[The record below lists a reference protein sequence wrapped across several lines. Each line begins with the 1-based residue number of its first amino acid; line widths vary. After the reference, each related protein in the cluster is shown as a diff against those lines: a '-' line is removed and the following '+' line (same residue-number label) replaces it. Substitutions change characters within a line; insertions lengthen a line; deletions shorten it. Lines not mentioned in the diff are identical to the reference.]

1 MKATWLFFDMGST
14 IMNETPAMEKRIRD
28 SIAGTDI
35 SFETFAVKMAEF
47 RALGQREDQAAFRY
61 FGIRDIAPWP
71 RDTEVPYPEAEAVLR
86 TLKERGYRLGIIA
99 SQPLGS
105 AQRLARFGLQDFFDV
120 ICASAEEGLDKPN
133 PALYRRA
140 LTRAG
145 CAPADAVM
153 IGDRTDNDVAPAKS
167 LGMQTVLIRQGYG
180 GHDVIHHE
188 GEIPDATVG
197 CLTELLPLFE
207 TPTANGD

>member
-35 SFETFAVKMAEF
+35 TFEAFAAKMAEF
-47 RALGQREDQAAFRY
+47 RAMGMREDLATFDY
-61 FGIRDIAPWP
+61 FEIHQKTPWP
-71 RDTEVPYPEAEAVLR
+71 RDAEIPYPEAEAVLR
-86 TLKERGYRLGIIA
+86 NLKERGYRLGIIA

-105 AQRLARFGLQDFFDV
+105 EQRLARFGLRDFFDV
-120 ICASAEEGLDKPN
+120 ICASAEEGLDKPD

-140 LTRAG
+140 LTRAE
-145 CAPADAVM
+145 CAPEDAVM

-180 GHDVIHHE
+180 GHDVIHHD
-188 GEIPDATVG
+188 GEIPDVTVDG
-197 CLTELLPLFE
+197 LLELLDIFE
-207 TPTANGD
+207 

>member
-1 MKATWLFFDMGST
+1 MRATWLFFDMGST
-14 IMNETPAMEKRIRD
+14 IMDETPAMEKRIRD

-35 SFETFAVKMAEF
+35 TFEAFAAKMAEF
-47 RALGQREDQAAFRY
+47 RAMGVREDQAAFGY
-61 FGIRDIAPWP
+61 FGLREIAPWP
-71 RDTEVPYPEAEAVLR
+71 RDAEVPYPEAEAVLCA
-86 TLKERGYRLGIIA
+86 LKERGYRLGIIA

-105 AQRLARFGLQDFFDV
+105 AQRLARFGLRDFFDV
-120 ICASAEEGLDKPN
+120 ICASAEEGLDKPD

-145 CAPADAVM
+145 CAPKDAVM

-180 GHDVIHHE
+180 GHDIIHHE
-188 GEIPDATVG
+188 GEVPDVTVDR
-197 CLTELLPLFE
+197 LIELLEIF
-207 TPTANGD
+207 D

>member
-35 SFETFAVKMAEF
+35 TFEAFSAKMAEF
-47 RALGQREDQAAFRY
+47 RAMGMREDLATFDY
-61 FGIRDIAPWP
+61 FEIHQRTPWP
-71 RDTEVPYPEAEAVLR
+71 RDAEIPYPEAETVLR
-86 TLKERGYRLGIIA
+86 NLKERGYHLGIIA

-105 AQRLARFGLQDFFDV
+105 EQRLARFGLRDFFDV
-120 ICASAEEGLDKPN
+120 ICASAEEGLDKPD

-140 LTRAG
+140 LTRAE
-145 CAPADAVM
+145 CAPEDAVM

-180 GHDVIHHE
+180 GHDVIHND
-188 GEIPDATVG
+188 GEIPDVTVDG
-197 CLTELLPLFE
+197 LLELLDIFE
-207 TPTANGD
+207 

>member
-35 SFETFAVKMAEF
+35 SFEAFAAKMAEF
-47 RALGQREDQAAFRY
+47 RAMGLREDVATFGY
-61 FGIRDIAPWP
+61 FGLHEIAPWP
-71 RDTEVPYPEAEAVLR
+71 RDDEVPYPEAEAVLR

-105 AQRLARFGLQDFFDV
+105 AQRLARFGLRDFFEV
-120 ICASAEEGLDKPN
+120 ICASAEEGLDKPD

-145 CAPADAVM
+145 CTPEEAVM

-180 GHDVIHHE
+180 GHDTIHQE
-188 GEIPDATVG
+188 GEIPDATVDG
-197 CLTELLPLFE
+197 LLELLEIFE
-207 TPTANGD
+207 

>member
-35 SFETFAVKMAEF
+35 TFEAFAAKMAEF
-47 RALGQREDQAAFRY
+47 HAMGMREDLATFDY
-61 FGIRDIAPWP
+61 FEIHQRTPWP
-71 RDTEVPYPEAEAVLR
+71 RDAEIPYPEAEAVLR
-86 TLKERGYRLGIIA
+86 NLKERGYRLGIIA

-105 AQRLARFGLQDFFDV
+105 EQRLARFGLRDFFDV
-120 ICASAEEGLDKPN
+120 ICASAEEGLDKPD

-140 LTRAG
+140 LTRAE
-145 CAPADAVM
+145 CAPEDAVM

-180 GHDVIHHE
+180 GHDVIHHD
-188 GEIPDATVG
+188 GEIPDATVDG
-197 CLTELLPLFE
+197 LLELLEIFK
-207 TPTANGD
+207 

>member
-35 SFETFAVKMAEF
+35 TFEAFAAKMAEF
-47 RALGQREDQAAFRY
+47 RAMGMREDLATFDY
-61 FGIRDIAPWP
+61 FEIRQRTPWP
-71 RDTEVPYPEAEAVLR
+71 RDAEIPYPEAEAVLR
-86 TLKERGYRLGIIA
+86 NLKERGYRLGIIA

-105 AQRLARFGLQDFFDV
+105 EQRLARFGLRDFFDV
-120 ICASAEEGLDKPN
+120 ICASAEEGLDKPD

-140 LTRAG
+140 LTRAE
-145 CAPADAVM
+145 CAPEDAVM

-180 GHDVIHHE
+180 GHDVIHHD
-188 GEIPDATVG
+188 GEIPDVTVDG
-197 CLTELLPLFE
+197 LLELLDIFE
-207 TPTANGD
+207 